1 MIDLLQFPCRVG
13 EHERYVSEGTE
24 KEYQVEKIFIHP
36 DYNYPSVINND
47 IAVLKL
53 QSPIQFNKYV
63 SPVCLPDNDVPV
75 GTECYIT
82 GQFLK
87 IHFRFSIDDFG

>member
-1 MIDLLQFPCRVG
+1 M
-13 EHERYVSEGTE
+13 
-24 KEYQVEKIFIHP
+24 EKIFIHP

-53 QSPIQFNKYV
+53 QTPIQFNKYV

-87 IHFRFSIDDFG
+87 IHFRFSIDDPISNFVRLLLPIHGSMHWFYFYIFGNTC